1 LIDAAECSSARSL
14 SLTCSDIAC
23 IIAAKLEQ
31 LPPPSAIF
39 PAPDKRRAPMNNGC
53 KKRHQQMILA
63 KIKEINRIYRD
74 DDRTDIRALPEL
86 RDPDDQRDG
95 VLPGLQPAGSAIDLE
110 LRKVPTHVGGPEI
123 HGKLEADKSE

>member
-1 LIDAAECSSARSL
+1 
-14 SLTCSDIAC
+14 
-23 IIAAKLEQ
+23 
-31 LPPPSAIF
+31 
-39 PAPDKRRAPMNNGC
+39 MNNGC

-95 VLPGLQPAGSAIDLE
+95 VLPGLQPAGSEADIE
-110 LRKVPTHVGGPEI
+110 LREMSEDVGGPEI